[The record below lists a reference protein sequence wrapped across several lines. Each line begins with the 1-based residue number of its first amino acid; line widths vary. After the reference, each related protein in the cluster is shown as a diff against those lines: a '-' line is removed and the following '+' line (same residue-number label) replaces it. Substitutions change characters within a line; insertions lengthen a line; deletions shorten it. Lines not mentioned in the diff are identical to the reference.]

1 MRTTMTTKDIRGIST
16 WLYIICFFIHIVS
29 NKHDTTQLTSESNLT
44 TPNST
49 LRFMSSSLLIIVSSR
64 RFSSSN
70 GFNSSPFN
78 SSITH
83 STFSVD
89 SSSALLAGAR
99 MGIIIVCGCN
109 TMSTRPYPMSEC
121 TVEYHKVSH
130 PWVGHFFARLSF
142 GVGHLMIFTMV
153 EARGL
158 RRVGQFHWLG

>member
-1 MRTTMTTKDIRGIST
+1 MKYKLWGIST
-16 WLYIICFFIHIVS
+16 SLYNLCFVIHIVS

-99 MGIIIVCGCN
+99 MGIIIVCGN
-109 TMSTRPYPMSEC
+109 TTWYNNEC
-121 TVEYHKVSH
+121 
-130 PWVGHFFARLSF
+130 HF
-142 GVGHLMIFTMV
+142 
-153 EARGL
+153 EGL
-158 RRVGQFHWLG
+158 RGYRAYPYLSDYYIPLKRTPHPRGSIFGCPSLCNF